1 MIIYTYF
8 QDFFARSFI
17 YIYKHG
23 IVNQV
28 QVEERQLTLKSEAQ
42 TSGSEFGNREQGYNR
57 KSLFNFHLNF
67 FLLK

>member
-1 MIIYTYF
+1 MYMCV
-8 QDFFARSFI
+8 

-23 IVNQV
+23 VVDQI

-42 TSGSEFGNREQGYNR
+42 TSGSEFGSREQGYNR
-57 KSLFNFHLNF
+57 KSLFNFHPNF